1 MDLFIQIGAI
11 KMKLEQYELL
21 KISGG
26 ISSAWITSL
35 VRLFN
40 SVIDFGRMVGSS
52 IRRGISRN
60 FC

>member
-1 MDLFIQIGAI
+1 
-11 KMKLEQYELL
+11 MKLEKIELL
-21 KISGG
+21 NISGG
-26 ISSAWITSL
+26 ISSAWITSV

-40 SVIDFGRMVGSS
+40 SIIDFGRMVGSS